1 MKQIKFNLFCI
12 VLALSAIPMLVNA
25 QAPQLI
31 NYQGNLIDNG
41 TPVTG
46 PVNITFSIFDVETA
60 GTSLWTETQSGVNVA
75 NGVFQV
81 LLGGAAAFPAN
92 LFTSDGDRFLE
103 VSVGGTPLSPRYQF
117 TSTAY
122 ALSAQMA
129 EEVKPGEVVTSLN
142 NLEDDVTLAAGSNV
156 SITEAGNVITISSAD
171 VAPQPIM
178 TRIHY
183 NGSTTDNTITSP
195 YELLRT
201 IGSFTKVSADSD
213 IEINWIDHVNIVGG
227 GFVEFQVRINDLKDN
242 GSASTSYENTSGG
255 AAVVYAENSP
265 VSVFTVF
272 KNLPAGEHTVSIWN
286 RGGGATSCTLN
297 YVNFGH
303 DVFVKEVFQT
313 TGVPSTSNSPTVQND
328 NYEGGVEK

>member
-25 QAPQLI
+25 QAPHLI
-31 NYQGNLIDNG
+31 NYQGNLIQNG

-46 PVNITFSIFDVETA
+46 AVNITFSIFDVATA

-81 LLGGAAAFPAN
+81 LLGSAAAFPAN

-103 VSVGGTPLSPRYQF
+103 VSVGGTALSPRYQF
-117 TSTAY
+117 TSAAY
-122 ALSAQMA
+122 AISAQMA

-142 NLEDDVTLAAGSNV
+142 NLEDDVTLAAGANV
-156 SITEAGNVITISSAD
+156 SISESGNVITISSTD
-171 VAPQPIM
+171 VTPPPIM

-183 NGSTTDNTITSP
+183 NGSTTDNSIGGG
-195 YELLRT
+195 YELLRE
-201 IGSFTKVSADSD
+201 IGTFTKVSAESD

-227 GFVEFQVRINDLKDN
+227 GFVEFQIRIDDLKDN
-242 GSASTSYENTSGG
+242 GSALTSYEATSGG
-255 AAVVYAENSP
+255 SAVVYSENAA
-265 VSVFTVF
+265 VSVFTIF
-272 KNLPAGEHTVSIWN
+272 KNLAAGNHTVSIWI
-286 RGGGATSCTLN
+286 RGGGATSCTMN

-303 DVFVKEVFQT
+303 DVFVKEVFQA
-313 TGVPSTSNSPTVQND
+313 TGIPVTSNSPSLQNET
-328 NYEGGVEK
+328 YEGGVEK